1 MLASSRSGGREFAG
15 FIIIYAMTLLACLS
29 LRPLWLDEVLQ
40 LAGTMT
46 SSVAA
51 LLRWIPYSIGA
62 SPLGY
67 LVQRP
72 FVLAAG
78 PSPFWARLPSAAFS
92 VAGCVALTG
101 FCRALELPRRV
112 WLLSLLLFALVPSQ
126 FRYAVEA
133 RPYSQAL
140 WLSILSITLFLNLS
154 KSPTPAK
161 FGIFTLV
168 NVAALYTQPYSALPA
183 IGMTV
188 WAFSTSLHYDRR
200 RIALRAAVCWI
211 VSIAL
216 YIPWYLYSWPTW
228 YAGEQKSAIPQ
239 FHWTAALA
247 QDVFK
252 SLSGGTFLASL
263 LLLAL
268 VIVGMLTP
276 LLPRQLRMLLL
287 FSAVF
292 VVGSVLIA
300 DAWKGYFF
308 AARQILFAGPLLV
321 VLAGI
326 GLGQCVER
334 SRPLAAIL
342 LLALGVLFLKTDVS
356 IASTNTENWEAAAS
370 ALERTSGRGYC
381 LKFAAESLG
390 GVTIYAVYVP
400 TLRSPICGPLQKE
413 SKVAIVWHRYLPAS
427 DVAVAEDEVRSA
439 GFVPVQRL
447 TIGGTT
453 IQQEVIQG
461 RDK

>member
-1 MLASSRSGGREFAG
+1 MA
-15 FIIIYAMTLLACLS
+15 LLACLS

-40 LAGTMT
+40 LAGTM
-46 SSVAA
+46 SPSVAA

-78 PSPFWARLPSAAFS
+78 PSPFWARLPAAAFS
-92 VAGCVALTG
+92 VAGCVALIG
-101 FCRALELPRRV
+101 FCRALDLPRRA
-112 WLLSLLLFALVPSQ
+112 WLLALLLFAIIPSQ

-140 WLSILSITLFLNLS
+140 WLSILSMILLFNLFR
-154 KSPTPAK
+154 SPTATK
-161 FGIFTLV
+161 FGIFTLI

-188 WAFSTSLHYDRR
+188 WALCTSPHDNRR
-200 RIALRAAVCWI
+200 RLALPAAVCWI
-211 VSIAL
+211 VSIGL

-228 YAGEQKSAIPQ
+228 HAGEQNSAIPQ
-239 FHWTAALA
+239 FHWTAGLV

-268 VIVGMLTP
+268 VIVGVWTP
-276 LLPRQLRMLLL
+276 LLPKQLRLLLL
-287 FSAVF
+287 FSAGF

-308 AARQILFAGPLLV
+308 AARQILFAVPLLV
-321 VLAGI
+321 VLAGL
-326 GLGQCVER
+326 GLWQCFER
-334 SRPLAAIL
+334 SRPLATIL
-342 LLALGVLFLKTDVS
+342 LIALCGLFLKTDLS
-356 IASTNTENWEAAAS
+356 IASTNTENWEAAAK
-370 ALERTSGRGYC
+370 ALEKTSSQGYC
-381 LKFAAESLG
+381 LKFAAEQLG
-390 GVTIYAVYVP
+390 GVAVYAVYVP
-400 TLRSPICGPLQKE
+400 VLRSHICGPLQKE

-427 DVAVAEDEVRSA
+427 DVTVAEEQVRTA
-439 GFVPVQRL
+439 GFLPVQRL
-447 TIGGTT
+447 AIGGTT
-453 IQQEVIQG
+453 IQQEVSQP
-461 RDK
+461 RP